1 MELRRSRRDNRPGL
15 PESCRTSLIALLV
28 LASLVLLASCGGGEK
43 AGGSGDAE
51 EPEDTGS
58 SEEAA
63 GGGTSAEDTSGEV
76 ALTPAEATVGPNE
89 ETAMPANNR
98 QEDTAQAPPEKPP
111 EGVRTYPATTNR
123 NVEPPISYEQDP
135 PTNGDHAPYWQRC
148 GFYSSPIENEAA
160 VHSMDH
166 GAVWITYRSDLPSD
180 QVDVLREL
188 AQEQYVLVSPYPSL
202 YAPVVATAWR
212 NQLELTGADDP
223 RLRRFVDQFRVS
235 ETAPRSGN
243 GCENGSGEPEVAA
256 AA

>member
-1 MELRRSRRDNRPGL
+1 LEPRGSRRDNPSLLEPYRA
-15 PESCRTSLIALLV
+15 SLIALLV
-28 LASLVLLASCGGGEK
+28 LLSLVLLSSCGGGEK
-43 AGGSGDAE
+43 AGSSGDSE

-63 GGGTSAEDTSGEV
+63 GGTTAEDTSGEV
-76 ALTPAEATVGPNE
+76 ALTPVEATVSPNE

-98 QEDTAQAPPEKPP
+98 QEDTAQAPPDNPP

-166 GAVWITYRSDLPSD
+166 GAVWITYRPDLPSD
-180 QVDVLREL
+180 QVDTLRRL
-188 AQEQYVLVSPYPSL
+188 AQEQYVLVSPYPDL

-256 AA
+256 PA

>member
-1 MELRRSRRDNRPGL
+1 LELRRSRRDNPGL
-15 PESCRTSLIALLV
+15 QEPYRVSLIALLV
-28 LASLVLLASCGGGEK
+28 LVSLVLLPSCGVGEN
-43 AGGSGDAE
+43 AGGSGDSK

-63 GGGTSAEDTSGEV
+63 GGTTAEDTSGV
-76 ALTPAEATVGPNE
+76 AALTPAEATVSPNE

-98 QEDTAQAPPEKPP
+98 QEDPAQAPPDNPP

-166 GAVWITYRSDLPSD
+166 GAVWITYRPDLPSD
-180 QVDVLREL
+180 QVDTLREF
-188 AQEQYVLVSPYPSL
+188 AQEQYVLVSPYPDL

-243 GCENGSGEPEVAA
+243 GCENGTGEPEVAA
-256 AA
+256 AE